1 MRKISVLVAII
12 VAAASTALS
21 QDKLLTV
28 DDIFSPDPAVRIPF
42 GGTTVR
48 ITWTADGRSF
58 RQMQNGKLVR
68 VNAETGVATPFYDDK
83 RFAAALIEVA
93 KMTEADANRTAN
105 SIGLQFDKHES
116 AILLSHSNDL
126 WHYSVATGILK
137 RLTNNAEEEK
147 EADFSPDGKWVSFV
161 RENDLYVVEVARGR
175 VKQLT
180 RDGTKNIYNGYLV
193 WVYEEE
199 LYGRGNNR
207 GYWWSPDSKRIA
219 FLRLDDSKVPPF
231 VLPND
236 TVTDQ
241 VIENTPYPQ
250 PGDPNPTV
258 RLGVADVLKSSFI
271 PNVGGIPRV
280 GDRLPAVVRRLG
292 DSVKFANLSD
302 YKPEDLLVARVAW
315 SNDSG
320 VVIYQ
325 ALNREQ
331 TFLDLNG
338 FEVDGKNV
346 KGMQETSPAWVEV
359 YDNATQ
365 LKDASIIWQS
375 ARNGWRHLY
384 HLDGRMK
391 PIRQLTDGKWEI
403 REFFGVDPAETWAYF
418 SGTKDSHIA
427 VNIYRVKIADGTIER
442 LSQGDGSHSAL
453 FNSTFT
459 HYVGGWSDVNTP
471 PKQRLYKSDGTLVR
485 TINENQVDALA
496 QYKLGSPDFLN
507 VKTRDGFEME
517 AMMIRPPDFNVN
529 KKYPVLIYTYAGPH
543 APQVRNG
550 WGASRYMWFQMLAQ
564 KGYVIWVCD
573 NRSASGKGEESV
585 WPIYKRMGELEL
597 RDIEDGVSYLKSL
610 TFVDPE
616 RIGMF
621 GWSYGGFMTSYAMT
635 HSKSFKMGIAGGTVS
650 DWSLYDSIYTER
662 FMLTPQNNR
671 DGYERTSVLRAAK
684 DLHGRLLLIHGMMD
698 NNVHMQNTTKLVFE
712 LQKAGKQFDLMLYPT
727 QRHGISNP
735 QQVHHWY
742 SMMTDYVV
750 KNL

>member
-1 MRKISVLVAII
+1 MNRLLSGLFVLLLLAPF
-12 VAAASTALS
+12 ASA
-21 QDKLLTV
+21 QEKLLTV
-28 DDIFSPDPAVRIPF
+28 DDIFSPDPAVRVPF
-42 GGTTVR
+42 GGSTVR

-58 RQMQNGKLVR
+58 RQMQNGRLVR
-68 VNAETGVATPFYDDK
+68 VNAETGEVTPFYDDK

-93 KMTEADANRTAN
+93 KMTEADASRVAN
-105 SIGLQFDKHES
+105 SIGLQFDKQES

-126 WHYSVATGILK
+126 WHYTVATGILK
-137 RLTNNAEEEK
+137 RLTNNLEEEL

-175 VKQLT
+175 TKQLT
-180 RDGTKNIYNGYLV
+180 RDGSKNIYNGYLV

-199 LYGRGNNR
+199 LYGRGNKR
-207 GYWWSPDSKRIA
+207 GYWWSPDSTKIA

-231 VLPND
+231 ILAND

-258 RLGVADVLKSSFI
+258 RLGIADVLKSSFV
-271 PNVGGIPRV
+271 PNVGGIPRF
-280 GDRLPAVVRRLG
+280 GDRLPASVRRLG

-302 YKPEDLLVARVAW
+302 YKAEDLLIARVDW
-315 SNDSG
+315 SRDSG

-338 FEVDGKNV
+338 FEIDGKNV
-346 KGMQETSPAWVEV
+346 KGLQETTPAWVEV
-359 YDNATQ
+359 YDNPTQ

-384 HLDGRMK
+384 HIDGRGRV
-391 PIRQLTDGKWEI
+391 IRQLTDGKWEI
-403 REFFGVDPAETWAYF
+403 REFYGIDPSETWAYF
-418 SGTKDSHIA
+418 SATKDSHIA

-442 LSQGDGSHSAL
+442 LSQGEGSHSAL

-471 PKQRLYKSDGTLVR
+471 PKQRLHRSDGTLVR

-496 QYKLGSPDFLN
+496 QYKLGTPDFLK
-507 VKTRDGFEME
+507 VRTRDGFEME
-517 AMMIRPPDFNVN
+517 AMMIRPPDFNAN

-564 KGYVIWVCD
+564 KGYVIWICD

-597 RDIEDGVSYLKSL
+597 RDTEDGVSYLKSL

-671 DGYERTSVLRAAK
+671 DGYERTSVLRKAK

-698 NNVHMQNTTKLVFE
+698 DNVHMQNTTKLVFE

-727 QRHGISNP
+727 QRHGITNP
-735 QQVHHWY
+735 AQVHHWY
-742 SMMTDYVV
+742 SMMTDYVL

>member
-1 MRKISVLVAII
+1 MNRALSGLFVLVLF
-12 VAAASTALS
+12 ASFAPA
-21 QDKLLTV
+21 QEKLLTI
-28 DDIFSPDPAVRIPF
+28 DEIFSPDPAIRVPF
-42 GGTTVR
+42 GGSTVR

-58 RQMQNGKLVR
+58 RQMQNGRLVR
-68 VNAETGVATPFYDDK
+68 VNAETGEVTPFYDDK
-83 RFAAALIEVA
+83 RFAAALVEVA
-93 KMTEADANRTAN
+93 KMTVADANRTAN
-105 SIGLQFDKHES
+105 SISLEFDKQES

-126 WHYSVATGILK
+126 WHYTVATGTLK
-137 RLTNNAEEEK
+137 RLTNNSEEEM

-161 RENDLYVVEVARGR
+161 RDNNLYVVEVDR
-175 VKQLT
+175 VRTKQLT
-180 RDGTKNIYNGYLV
+180 RDGSKNIYNGSLV

-199 LYGRGNNR
+199 LYGRGNKR
-207 GYWWSPDSKRIA
+207 GYWWSPDSTKIA

-231 VLPND
+231 VLAND
-236 TVTDQ
+236 IVTDQ

-258 RLGVADVLKSSFI
+258 RLGIADVLKSSFI

-280 GDRLPAVVRRLG
+280 GDRLPASVRRLG

-302 YKPEDLLVARVAW
+302 YKPEDLLIARVAW

-331 TFLDLNG
+331 TFLDLNT
-338 FEVDGKNV
+338 FEIDGKNV
-346 KGMQETSPAWVEV
+346 KGLQETTPAWVEV
-359 YDNATQ
+359 YDNPTQ
-365 LKDASIIWQS
+365 LKDASFIWQS

-384 HLDGRMK
+384 HYDGRMRLK
-391 PIRQLTDGKWEI
+391 RQLTEGKWEV
-403 REFFGVDPAETWAYF
+403 REFFGVDPSETWAYF
-418 SGTKDSHIA
+418 SATKDSHIA

-442 LSQGDGSHSAL
+442 LSQGPGSHSAL

-471 PKQRLYKSDGTLVR
+471 PKQRLYRSDGTLVR

-496 QYKLGSPDFLN
+496 QYKLGSSDFLQ

-517 AMMIRPPDFNVN
+517 AMMIRPPDFNAN

-564 KGYVIWVCD
+564 KGYVIWICD

-610 TFVDPE
+610 TFVDPD

-650 DWSLYDSIYTER
+650 DWALYDSIYTER

-671 DGYERTSVLRAAK
+671 DGYERTSVLRKAK

-698 NNVHMQNTTKLVFE
+698 DNVHMQNTTKLIFE
-712 LQKAGKQFDLMLYPT
+712 LQKAGKQFDLMVYPT
-727 QRHGISNP
+727 QRHGITNP
-735 QQVHHWY
+735 AQVHHWY
-742 SMMTDYVV
+742 TMMTDYVLR
-750 KNL
+750 NL